1 MSEDAVNG
9 AAQAKGCTK
18 GHSKD
23 ISIGGVPVGPRHDP
37 YIIAEM
43 SGNHNGDLGRAL
55 AIVEAAAEAG
65 AHAIKLQT
73 YTADTITIDADT
85 PDFRISSGHELW
97 GERRLYDLYQE
108 AHTPWDW
115 HEKIF
120 ARAAELGIAAFSSP
134 FDPTAV
140 DFLAG
145 LGVPAYK
152 VASSEIVDLPLI
164 RKVAEQGKPVIIST
178 GMASVAEIDDAV
190 RAARSTGNDDIVVL
204 SCTADY
210 PADPASANLR
220 SIPVLASAF
229 DVLPGLSDH
238 TMGIGVAVAS
248 VAFGAVL
255 VEKHVTLSRADEGV
269 DSAFSLEPHELA
281 ALVRETAIARQALGV
296 SRIGAKESEREGLR
310 FRRSLYVTRDVVA
323 GELVAPDN
331 VRSIRP
337 AGGLAPDQ
345 FAVVEGREFRV
356 DAKKGTALTWDLL

>member
-1 MSEDAVNG
+1 MS
-9 AAQAKGCTK
+9 
-18 GHSKD
+18 SD
-23 ISIGGVPVGPRHDP
+23 IRIGKYSVGPEHDP
-37 YIIAEM
+37 FIIAEM

-97 GERRLYDLYQE
+97 SERRLYDLYEE
-108 AHTPWDW
+108 AHTPWEW

-120 ARAAELGIAAFSSP
+120 ARAAELGIEAFSSP

-140 DFLAG
+140 DFLEG

-178 GMASVAEIDDAV
+178 GMASVAEIDAAV
-190 RAARSTGNDDIVVL
+190 TAARSTGNDQIVVL

-220 SIPVLASAF
+220 SIPVLSKAF

-248 VAFGAVL
+248 IAFGAVL

-269 DSAFSLEPHELA
+269 DSAFSLEPDELA
-281 ALVRETAIARQALGV
+281 ALVRETAIARLALGE

-310 FRRSLYVTRDVVA
+310 FRRSLFVTRDVRA
-323 GELVAPDN
+323 GEVVGPDN

-337 AGGLAPDQ
+337 AGGLPPEAFSD
-345 FAVVEGREFRV
+345 VEGRAFRV
-356 DAKKGTALTWDLL
+356 DAVKGTPLTWELL

>member
-1 MSEDAVNG
+1 MSQQE
-9 AAQAKGCTK
+9 
-18 GHSKD
+18 
-23 ISIGGVPVGPRHDP
+23 ISIGGVPVGTQADP

-55 AIVEAAAEAG
+55 AIVEAAAAAG

-85 PDFRISSGHELW
+85 PAFRISSGHELW

-108 AHTPWDW
+108 AHTPWEW

-120 ARAAELGIAAFSSP
+120 AKAAEVGIAAFSSP

-140 DFLAG
+140 DFLEG

-164 RKVAEQGKPVIIST
+164 RKIAEQGKPTIIST

-190 RAARSTGNDDIVVL
+190 RAARSTGNDQIVVL

-220 SIPVLASAF
+220 SIPVLANAF

-248 VAFGAVL
+248 IAFGAVL

-269 DSAFSLEPHELA
+269 DSAFSLEPDELA
-281 ALVRETAIARQALGV
+281 ALVRETAVARQALGEA
-296 SRIGAKESEREGLR
+296 RIGAKESEREGLR
-310 FRRSLYVTRDVVA
+310 FRRSLFVTRDVEV
-323 GELVAPDN
+323 GERITSDN

-345 FAVVEGREFRV
+345 YSVVEGREFRV
-356 DAKKGTALTWDLL
+356 AARKGTPLSWDLL